1 MRRWSSEITV
11 GASIILAIV
20 IVIFGYIYLREI
32 PVRKSGFEIN
42 ILFDN
47 VTGLE
52 VGDHV
57 SVAGLRV
64 GRVQKLSLQDQN
76 VNTRVWLDGS
86 IHFPK
91 DSYAAIKSIGMIGE
105 KYIDLI
111 LGVSPNSLIENDDI
125 PGTYID
131 DLADAG
137 GTAKELMS
145 QTNSLL
151 GKINTMMD
159 SLMEREAH
167 VDIAKTIQNTERL
180 TGNLD
185 RTLSRNTDRLESMI
199 ASLDSLLSSL
209 NSTWQRNE
217 KELDSTFQYI
227 ANGTK
232 RLPDVMARLDSVL
245 ATTQHLL
252 SSIEQQQGAVGKALF
267 QDDLYVRAN
276 DALEKLNTIIDE
288 IKKNPQ
294 KYMQLR
300 ASLIHLF

>member
-32 PVRKSGFEIN
+32 PVRQSGFEIN

-52 VGDHV
+52 VGDHI

-64 GRVQKLSLQDQN
+64 GRVQKLLLQDQN
-76 VNTRVWLDGS
+76 VNARVWLDGS

-91 DSYAAIKSIGMIGE
+91 DSHAAIKSIGMIGE
-105 KYIDLI
+105 KYIALI
-111 LGVSPNSLIENDDI
+111 LGSSPEGLAENDNI

-137 GTAKELMS
+137 GAANELIS

-151 GKINTMMD
+151 GKINTVMD
-159 SLMEREAH
+159 SLLEREAH
-167 VDIAKTIQNTERL
+167 LDISRTIKNTERL

-185 RTLSRNTDRLESMI
+185 RTLSRNMGRLENTV
-199 ASLDSLLSSL
+199 ANLDSLLSSL

-217 KELDSTFQYI
+217 KKLDSTFQHI
-227 ANGTK
+227 ANGTE
-232 RLPDVMARLDSVL
+232 RLPEVMAKLDSVL

-252 SSIEQQQGAVGKALF
+252 LSIEQQQGAVGKALF

-276 DALEKLNTIIDE
+276 DALEKINTIIDE